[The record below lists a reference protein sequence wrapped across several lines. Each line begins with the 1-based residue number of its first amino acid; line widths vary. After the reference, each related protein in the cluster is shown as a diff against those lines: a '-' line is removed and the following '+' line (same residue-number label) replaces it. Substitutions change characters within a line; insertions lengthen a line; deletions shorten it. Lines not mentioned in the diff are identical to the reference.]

1 MIKSLK
7 AYYNSISITLG
18 GVFMA
23 SEISREELDIAVSTL
38 EKLLNDDG
46 GEYYLEAIKRYKD
59 SKNLNTYSLKD
70 LTKSGR

>member
-1 MIKSLK
+1 
-7 AYYNSISITLG
+7 
-18 GVFMA
+18 MA
-23 SEISREELDIAVSTL
+23 SDISREELDIAINTL

-70 LTKSGR
+70 LSKAGR